1 MKIRIDIFNSQFLS
15 LSNQLVREIDLS
27 VCFYFRA
34 FRVFRG
40 HGFSD
45 FINSL

>member
-15 LSNQLVREIDLS
+15 LSNQLVREIVLS

-40 HGFSD
+40 QGFNELNHP
-45 FINSL
+45 I